1 MPLTEAL
8 KMMMSNILTSGG
20 LKEMSYHYLLN
31 LIIIKTETWNHLMP
45 QIILYLNQISKY
57 DF

>member
-1 MPLTEAL
+1 
-8 KMMMSNILTSGG
+8 MMMSNILTSGG

-57 DF
+57 DFEKV